1 MTTSYMPLEYF
12 SRALVLSCNL
22 DEITIFKGEKKKK
35 KKGLALKKFTVHIG
49 KGQRVWFFFPQFLQ
63 EKG

>member
-22 DEITIFKGEKKKK
+22 DEITIFKGKKKK
-35 KKGLALKKFTVHIG
+35 KSWRYCKRECVCKDSVLVTTDTGLLG
-49 KGQRVWFFFPQFLQ
+49 FLY
-63 EKG
+63 

>member
-22 DEITIFKGEKKKK
+22 DEITIFKGKKKK
-35 KKGLALKKFTVHIG
+35 KKLEILQ
-49 KGQRVWFFFPQFLQ
+49 KGMCV
-63 EKG
+63 